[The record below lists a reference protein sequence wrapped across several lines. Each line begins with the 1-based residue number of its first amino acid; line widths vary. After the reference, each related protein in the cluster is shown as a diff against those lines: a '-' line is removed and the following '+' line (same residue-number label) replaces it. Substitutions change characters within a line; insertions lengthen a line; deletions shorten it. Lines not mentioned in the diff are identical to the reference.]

1 MLAPRH
7 RRRIREPTFII
18 FLLETIARII
28 LNEESRR
35 HLSEEEYINWF
46 LHRVFTLDSFLEIIS
61 FSIICFYIGGGFLF
75 LALICCHIVARYLKL
90 EW

>member
-1 MLAPRH
+1 MPLGNPPLTPNSY
-7 RRRIREPTFII
+7 ILSF
-18 FLLETIARII
+18 RII
-28 LNEESRR
+28 LNEESRG